1 MAFSLYDA
9 TVANY
14 LQTLGA
20 VTHFLDKSLHHFKE
34 KGVDLNEIVETRLF
48 PDMLPFRFQV
58 ISVVHHSRGALEG
71 VKKGVFSPPT
81 MHGQDYAALQAM
93 GKEATEAVAKETPES
108 INALEGRHME
118 FHIADRKVP
127 YTAENFL
134 LSFSMPNF
142 YFHSTTTYDILRMK
156 GVPLG
161 KRDFM
166 GKMRIK
172 TA

>member
-1 MAFSLYDA
+1 MSPSSTKSGRGRSIRLQPDLVSILKAWRKRQLLER
-9 TVANY
+9 VA
-14 LQTLGA
+14 LGA
-20 VTHFLDKSLHHFKE
+20 DFRIWEPVAARLGDAFGYVLFDK
-34 KGVDLNEIVETRLF
+34 
-48 PDMLPFRFQV
+48 
-58 ISVVHHSRGALEG
+58 RGHGLSELGAA
-71 VKKGVFSPPT
+71 PPT

-93 GKEATEAVAKETPES
+93 VKEATEVVAKETPES